1 MVTGISKTQIDR
13 LGDRLRKGNIADS
26 DLRLLD
32 EYRRSFNAAYGV
44 VAGGIRR
51 QLDLEP
57 TGRPAKST
65 TSIAEKL
72 RRESIRLS
80 QIQDI
85 AGCRLIVSDTAEQDR
100 VVASLVEL
108 FPDNSVADRRRT
120 PSHGYRA
127 VHVIAKVE
135 QKGVEIQIRTTLQ
148 QLWAELSEKLS
159 DLIEPAIKYGGG
171 DESIKRLLT
180 SASKVVARHEATE
193 VILLKVQNAA
203 SGLSSDSAL
212 TQQTTE
218 AIISRERKVVST
230 REETVEMLHILIE
243 DAGRLKQK
251 EYNAVLN

>member
-1 MVTGISKTQIDR
+1 MELSRTQIDR
-13 LGDRLRKGNIADS
+13 LGDRLRKGNLTDA

-32 EYRRSFNAAYGV
+32 EYRRSFTTAYGV

-108 FPDNSVADRRRT
+108 FPDRTPRRT
-120 PSHGYRA
+120 P
-127 VHVIAKVE
+127 V
-135 QKGVEIQIRTTLQ
+135 
-148 QLWAELSEKLS
+148 
-159 DLIEPAIKYGGG
+159 
-171 DESIKRLLT
+171 
-180 SASKVVARHEATE
+180 
-193 VILLKVQNAA
+193 
-203 SGLSSDSAL
+203 L
-212 TQQTTE
+212 TQP
-218 AIISRERKVVST
+218 
-230 REETVEMLHILIE
+230 
-243 DAGRLKQK
+243 
-251 EYNAVLN
+251 